1 MYNISSISY
10 QNALNML
17 LTMFLIMAIFMRG
30 QK

>member
-1 MYNISSISY
+1 MYVSSISY

-17 LTMFLIMAIFMRG
+17 LSMLLIMAIFMRG